1 MTKQMHIQDDHWHV
15 EPVLADLLADE
26 LTELVMRRDGVDRA
40 NLLAMIAHQQAAI
53 RTQGLDAAA

>member
-1 MTKQMHIQDDHWHV
+1 MTKQIQDDYWHS

-40 NLLAMIAHQQAAI
+40 KLLALIARQQQAI
-53 RTQGLDAAA
+53 RTQGIDAAA

>member
-1 MTKQMHIQDDHWHV
+1 MTKQIQDDYWHS

-40 NLLAMIAHQQAAI
+40 KLMALIAHQQEAI
-53 RTQGLDAAA
+53 RVQGLEAAA